1 MNLRWSPRVWPSD
14 DAAQSSFIYSIPTN
28 GMLALRYFVCQR
40 CETVFAEPGE
50 PPDCR
55 CGSVDS
61 IEEITIDVQTEPYF
75 TQVLR
80 EE

>member
-1 MNLRWSPRVWPSD
+1 
-14 DAAQSSFIYSIPTN
+14 
-28 GMLALRYFVCQR
+28 MLALRYFVCQR

-61 IEEITIDVQTEPYF
+61 IEEITVDVQTEPYF